1 MNSTEILLLN
11 FKETRRRSINVWKG
25 IPEEYLHWKPD
36 AKALSCIEMIRHVL
50 EGEHLFHTIIKNRG
64 NLGDYVSPWKSLE
77 YTNVLDELSFA
88 KLHKDSFYE
97 MIEELSETDLTD
109 IVIRREEVNQEKKLG
124 DYLNRMVYHEA
135 VHTGQL
141 LSYLRTLKIRRPQ
154 VWD

>member
-1 MNSTEILLLN
+1 MNSINILLLN

-25 IPEEYLHWKPD
+25 IPSEYLHWKPD
-36 AKALSCIEMIRHVL
+36 AKAMSCIEMIRHVL

-64 NLGDYVSPWKSLE
+64 NLGDYKSPWKDLAFIDVDHELQFAESYKTEL
-77 YTNVLDELSFA
+77 YT
-88 KLHKDSFYE
+88 
-97 MIEELSETDLTD
+97 MIEQLSENDLKD
-109 IVIRREEVNQEKKLG
+109 IVIHRQEVNQVKELG

-141 LSYLRTLKIRRPQ
+141 LSYLRTLRIKRPQ

>member
-36 AKALSCIEMIRHVL
+36 AKALSCIEMIRDVL
-50 EGEHLFHTIIKNRG
+50 EGEYLFHTIIKNIG
-64 NLGDYVSPWKSLE
+64 NLGDYASPWKSLE

-135 VHTGQL
+135 VHMGQL

>member
-1 MNSTEILLLN
+1 MDSIEILLLN

-25 IPEEYLHWKPD
+25 IPKEYLHWKPD
-36 AKALSCIEMIRHVL
+36 GKALSCIEMIRHVL

-64 NLGDYVSPWKSLE
+64 NLGNYVSPWENLE
-77 YTNVLDELSFA
+77 YLNVIDELSFA
-88 KLHKDSFYE
+88 ESYRESFYE
-97 MIEELSETDLTD
+97 MIKELSESDLKE
-109 IVIRREEVNQEKKLG
+109 IIIRREEVNQEKKLG

-141 LSYLRTLKIRRPQ
+141 LSYLRILNIKRPQ

>member
-25 IPEEYLHWKPD
+25 IPNEYLHWKPD
-36 AKALSCIEMIRHVL
+36 AKAMSCIEMIRHVL

-64 NLGDYVSPWKSLE
+64 NLGAYVSPWKELE
-77 YTNVLDELSFA
+77 YIDVQHELLFA
-88 KLHKDSFYE
+88 ENYRKEFYD
-97 MIEELSETDLTD
+97 MIENLSEVDLKE
-109 IVIRREEVNQEKKLG
+109 IEICREEVNQVKLLG

>member
-64 NLGDYVSPWKSLE
+64 NLGDYASPWKGIE
-77 YTNVLDELSFA
+77 YSNVSDELSYA
-88 KLHKDSFYE
+88 EPYKNSFYKLL
-97 MIEELSETDLTD
+97 EELSEADLTT

-135 VHTGQL
+135 VHIGQL
-141 LSYLRTLKIRRPQ
+141 LSYLRTLNIKRPQ
-154 VWD
+154 IWD

>member
-64 NLGDYVSPWKSLE
+64 NLGDYASPWKSLE

-97 MIEELSETDLTD
+97 MIEELSETDLKD

-135 VHTGQL
+135 VHMGQL